1 MSPVLAVGALIA
13 GYLVGAVSP
22 ASLVARRRGVDL
34 RGVGSGNPGA
44 SNAGRALGRK
54 TGIAVAMLD
63 VAKGAGPA
71 VAFGAVDH
79 RAGLVAGLAAVL
91 GHVSSPFLR
100 GRGGKGVATAAGA
113 ILGSQPLWSP
123 VVLLVWILVLA
134 VTRWIALASMLA
146 ATSVLVV
153 AVVLREDRIWAA
165 LLAVVVVARHKDNVA
180 RRRSGRR
187 RSGKGPSGRGRSGK
201 GPSTASG
208 PSTPGTTTGGEGPSP
223 S

>member
-1 MSPVLAVGALIA
+1 MLAVGALVA

-54 TGIAVAMLD
+54 TGIVVAMLD

-180 RRRSGRR
+180 RRRSG
-187 RSGKGPSGRGRSGK
+187 KGPSGRGRSGK
-201 GPSTASG
+201 GPSTARG

>member
-1 MSPVLAVGALIA
+1 MLAVGALIA

-54 TGIAVAMLD
+54 TGLAVAMLD
-63 VAKGAGPA
+63 VAKGVGPA

-113 ILGSQPLWSP
+113 ILGSQPLWAP

-180 RRRSGRR
+180 GRL
-187 RSGKGPSGRGRSGK
+187 SGKGPSGSGRSGK
-201 GPSTASG
+201 GPSTARG
-208 PSTPGTTTGGEGPSP
+208 PSTPGTTTGGDGPSP
-223 S
+223 A